1 MSVFAVDG
9 PLVGTL
15 TTAVTG
21 LQGDLLA
28 VAGVGLGIGIAIFGL
43 RKGYGLVKGFIK

>member
-1 MSVFAVDG
+1 MVA
-9 PLVGTL
+9 TL
-15 TTAVTG
+15 TAAVAG
-21 LQGDLLA
+21 LQGDLLT